1 MKTIQ
6 SRRSGSS
13 QKSASPPRQGL
24 TFTRTNYILLG
35 ISVLIILTGYVAMYL
50 DNQVNSLTSLY
61 IAPTLLMGGY
71 LLVIYAILK
80 REPSGESSAEQS

>member
-1 MKTIQ
+1 
-6 SRRSGSS
+6 
-13 QKSASPPRQGL
+13 
-24 TFTRTNYILLG
+24 
-35 ISVLIILTGYVAMYL
+35 MYL